1 MSDTDFSKLTGKY
14 LGDARVLVVK
24 VGSVL
29 LVEDETGSVR
39 QKWLD
44 SLVGGISGLVEKG
57 CRVVVVS
64 SGSIALGRRD
74 LMDATGRKGGRL
86 KLEDKQAAAAI
97 GQIKLAGEWQRAFGK
112 KHLKCAQILLSP
124 DDTETRRR
132 HLNARATLMTLLD
145 AGIIPVVNENDTVA
159 TTEIRYG
166 DNDRLAARVAQ
177 MVSAGALVLFSDIDG
192 LYDADPRR
200 NPDSAHIPEVAAI
213 DDAILAMAG
222 PARNDDASGG
232 MITKLEAAR
241 IANGAGCHMVICDG
255 REARP
260 LRRLIEG
267 GRCTWFRADS
277 NPPQARKK
285 WIAAGLTPSGRITV
299 DDGAAKALGSGK
311 SLLPAG
317 ITKVDGKFD
326 RGDLVTVKNAK
337 GIELGRGL
345 SHYSST
351 DAAEIAGCKSSE
363 IQSILGYRGRDEVIH
378 ADDLVLTR
386 ATKSDAQ
393 GKSGGKGRK

>member
-1 MSDTDFSKLTGKY
+1 MSGTDFAKLTEKY
-14 LGDARVLVVK
+14 IGDARVLVVK

-29 LVEDETGSVR
+29 LVEDETGNLR
-39 QKWLD
+39 QQWLD
-44 SLVGGISGLVEKG
+44 SLVEGISGLAKKG
-57 CRVVVVS
+57 CRIVVVS

-74 LMDATGRKGGRL
+74 LVAATGRKGGRL

-97 GQIKLAGEWQRAFGK
+97 GQIKLAGEWQRSFGK
-112 KHLKCAQILLSP
+112 KDLKCAQILLSH
-124 DDTETRRR
+124 DDTEKRRR
-132 HLNARATLMTLLD
+132 HLNARATLLTLLD

-177 MVSAGALVLFSDIDG
+177 MVSANALVLFSDIDG
-192 LYDADPRR
+192 LYEADPRR
-200 NPDSAHIPEVAAI
+200 KSDSAHIPEVTSI
-213 DDAILAMAG
+213 DGSILAMAG

-232 MITKLEAAR
+232 MVTKLEAAR
-241 IANGAGCHMVICDG
+241 IANRAGCHMVICDG

-267 GRCTWFRADS
+267 GRCTWFRAVS

-285 WIAAGLTPSGRITV
+285 WIAAGLTPSGSITV

-317 ITKVDGKFD
+317 ITEVGGKFD
-326 RGDLVTVKNAK
+326 RGDLVSIWNTD
-337 GIELGRGL
+337 GFELGQGI
-345 SHYSST
+345 SHYDSA
-351 DAAEIAGCKSSE
+351 DAAGIAGCKSSE
-363 IQSILGYRGRDEVIH
+363 IQGILGYRGRDEVIH
-378 ADDLVLTR
+378 ADDLVLTG
-386 ATKSDAQ
+386 ATKSVAR
-393 GKSGGKGRK
+393 GKSGGRGKK